1 MKTKIQLL
9 AMMFIAVLA
18 FSACDDDDD
27 KNDGIP
33 VPESISNA
41 LKAKYPNATDIDW
54 EKKDIYFV
62 ADCWA
67 DGKELDV
74 WFDANATWKLTEIS
88 IGWNDLPA
96 TVQTGFNGS
105 EFAIWK
111 REDIDMLEYPL
122 QPIQYVIEVENGKT
136 EYQLFF
142 SEEGNLMKS
151 IDVTGKDDTHWPVTE

>member
-18 FSACDDDDD
+18 FSACSDDD
-27 KNDGIP
+27 KNDGIT

-41 LKAKYPNATDIDW
+41 LKAKYPSATDVDW
-54 EKKDIYFV
+54 EKKGVYFV
-62 ADCWA
+62 ADCWV

-74 WFDANATWKLTEIS
+74 WFDANATWQLTEIS
-88 IGWNDLPA
+88 IAWNDLPA

-105 EFAIWK
+105 EFATWQ

-122 QPIQYVIEVENGKT
+122 QPIQYVIEVKNGNT

-142 SEEGNLMKS
+142 SEDGNLMNS
-151 IDVTGKDDTHWPVTE
+151 RDVTGKDDTHWPVTE